1 VVLEIVQRA
10 LGEPDSSTCA
20 GYDGG
25 RLRSTAHR
33 ENTSCWGLRVLR
45 HLESQL
51 GEELIA
57 VHRELG
63 IGAERYPNGL
73 EEGEEERRRRVEGG
87 ESCGAVS

>member
-1 VVLEIVQRA
+1 
-10 LGEPDSSTCA
+10 
-20 GYDGG
+20 
-25 RLRSTAHR
+25 
-33 ENTSCWGLRVLR
+33 VLR